1 MVYLPNNVKTID
13 RNILFSERLK
23 ELRIS
28 KQMPQRCLAAAL
40 DIDTATYCKIEKGER
55 KAKKEHLPI
64 LSDILCVDED
74 DLLAL
79 WLADKVSD
87 IIASD
92 EEVALDVLSIV
103 SNGLKQSR

>member
-1 MVYLPNNVKTID
+1 MPSNVQTVD
-13 RNILFSERLK
+13 GNMLFSERLK
-23 ELRIS
+23 ELRIG

-64 LSDILCVDED
+64 LSDVLCVDED
-74 DLLAL
+74 DLLTL
-79 WLADKVSD
+79 WLADRVSD

-92 EEVALDVLSIV
+92 EEVAPEVLSIV